1 MIWVIEQKEAEKAN
15 EIKKS
20 FVVTI
25 YKTIYIQILN
35 VKYFS
40 ESKIRDVNSMKTFI
54 QNFDFI

>member
-35 VKYFS
+35 VKYFG

>member
-35 VKYFS
+35 VKYFG

-54 QNFDFI
+54 